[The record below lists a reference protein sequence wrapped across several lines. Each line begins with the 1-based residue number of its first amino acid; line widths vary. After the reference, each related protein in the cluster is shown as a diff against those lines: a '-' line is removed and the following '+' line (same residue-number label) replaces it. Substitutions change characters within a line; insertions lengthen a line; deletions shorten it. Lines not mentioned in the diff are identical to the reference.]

1 MSPLRSVTT
10 RRLIA
15 LGALV
20 GLSALV
26 VTMVAVRISATGS
39 LDYFNLV
46 WNLVLAWIPLGLAL
60 ILYDG
65 ARRGVAGHWL
75 LSLGALWLLFFP
87 NAPYLMT
94 DLKYLREVGGAPFWF
109 DAVLAVSAAVAGL
122 ALGFLSLYLVHAVVQ
137 RRFGAVWAWVGVWA
151 ILLVSSVGV
160 FLGRYQRF
168 NSWDVFT
175 DPGPILSDLAKG
187 LSDPLNYPK
196 VLAVTIVFSGFL
208 VGGYA
213 IFYALARFS
222 RLLDDEPQSI

>member
-15 LGALV
+15 LGTLV
-20 GLSALV
+20 GLSTLV
-26 VTMVAVRISATGS
+26 VVMVAVRISATGS
-39 LDYFNLV
+39 LDYLNLV

-60 ILYDG
+60 IVYDG

-94 DLKYLREVGGAPFWF
+94 DLKYLRDVGGAPFWF
-109 DAVLAVSAAVAGL
+109 DAVLAGSAAVTGL

-151 ILLVSSVGV
+151 ILLVGSVGV

-175 DPGPILSDLAKG
+175 DPAPIFGDLAKG

-196 VLAVTIVFSGFL
+196 VLAVTTVFSGFL

-213 IFYALARFS
+213 IFYALARVS